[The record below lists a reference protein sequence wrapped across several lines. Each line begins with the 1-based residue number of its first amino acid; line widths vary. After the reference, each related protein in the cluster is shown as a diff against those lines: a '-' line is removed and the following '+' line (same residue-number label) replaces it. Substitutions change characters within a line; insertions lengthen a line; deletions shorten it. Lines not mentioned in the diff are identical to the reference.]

1 MDRKTVKKVIFVCIT
16 MILIGLILYS
26 GLRILESTVFYME
39 PDQWV
44 QDRKTIVRDGVRY
57 YPRQDITTVMV
68 LGINRRGPVEPT
80 AFNEGG
86 AADMITLVVFDE
98 KEENYSILSINRD
111 SMMDIPVLMENGK
124 IDGSFFG
131 QAGYAHTYGTGMED
145 SCENTQRAI
154 SNFLG
159 GIGIDYYVALNMD
172 AISILNDAVGGVTVT
187 VKDDFSLVDPSLQ
200 KGEITLSGEQAVN
213 FVQARKGVG
222 DSLNVSRVQRQQEY
236 MESFLK
242 SLDAGRK
249 KDTAFVLKIYEKLS
263 GYIVSNCSANVISG
277 MLDRYGSYTLK
288 ENVTPEGKNVVGE
301 YMEYHV
307 DAEKLDE
314 LAVRLFYAPK

>member
-222 DSLNVSRVQRQQEY
+222 DSLNVSRIQRQQEY

-242 SLDAGRK
+242 ALDAGRK
-249 KDTAFVLKIYEKLS
+249 KDAAFVLKIYEKLS